1 MNTQPVHYIWENTPL
16 KYYKFACA
24 MSVINVLASLGFIFY
39 WFDEEYRHWLDLAYT
54 VLRAFVFA
62 FSAWNLI
69 KRRWSGAVVWCSS
82 YIIWAIY
89 ASVVCCLYY
98 VNGLSFY
105 EFVPQI
111 IVAVFAFFVTR
122 LYFSKRRPL
131 FSPWHGEPVCVSTPS
146 AYESP
151 SNTSFDISPEEVD
164 SLVTEMDKI
173 TSNAPRDTS
182 STPTSNG
189 SANPHFDFKKVS
201 ATLNLRPGSS
211 QEKIYRCCPQCGQL
225 IPCIQNRCDCG
236 YKFSSFLPKQSIFPV
251 ISALLLFL
259 LVISISINIHLQL
272 SLTAAQSDLDSYSE
286 QLTNTSDSLD
296 SLRSELDSVSANYDE
311 IYSSFLQMSPILSF
325 YNDTSAIAS
334 DSDFMYH
341 MFGCPFIPS
350 YGSLH
355 VFDIPYCDANGYS
368 PCPSCFSN
376 IKLTDSSGNY
386 LVEDPPIDVSA
397 NYWKRVS

>member
-1 MNTQPVHYIWENTPL
+1 MKIQPVHYVWENAPL
-16 KYYKFACA
+16 KYYKFSCVL
-24 MSVINVLASLGFIFY
+24 SVIGLMASLGVLIS
-39 WFDEEYRHWLDLAYT
+39 WREEEYRHWLDLTYNI
-54 VLRAFVFA
+54 VRSLVFA

-69 KRRWSGAVVWCSS
+69 KRRWSGAVAWCLS
-82 YIIWAIY
+82 YLIWTIY
-89 ASVVCCLYY
+89 AAAVCILYY
-98 VNGLSFY
+98 INGISFY
-105 EFVPQI
+105 DLIPQI
-111 IVAVFAFFVTR
+111 IVSVLAFFATCI
-122 LYFSKRRPL
+122 YFFKRRPL
-131 FSPWHGEPVCVSTPS
+131 FFPWNGDSAHSTIPS
-146 AYESP
+146 TNDSM
-151 SNTSFDISPEEVD
+151 SSTSWDVAPDEVD
-164 SLVTEMDKI
+164 SLVAEMDEI
-173 TSNAPRDTS
+173 TRNAPKDTS
-182 STPTSNG
+182 SVPTSNG
-189 SANPHFDFKKVS
+189 PEKPRFDFKKAS
-201 ATLNLRPGSS
+201 DLLNHRPISS
-211 QEKIYRCCPQCGQL
+211 QETIYRCCPQCGQL

-272 SLTAAQSDLDSYSE
+272 SLTSAQSDLDSYSE
-286 QLTNTSDSLD
+286 QLSNTSDSLD

-334 DSDFMYH
+334 DLDFMYH

>member
-1 MNTQPVHYIWENTPL
+1 MKIQPVHYIWEKTPL
-16 KYYKFACA
+16 AYYRLVRVFSVVGIFAT
-24 MSVINVLASLGFIFY
+24 LGYVFI
-39 WFDEEYRHWLDLAYT
+39 WADQEYRLWSDLVYDI
-54 VLRAFVFA
+54 VMFLIFS
-62 FSAWNLI
+62 FSAVNLAD
-69 KRRWSGAVVWCSS
+69 RRWSGAVAWYYS
-82 YIIWAIY
+82 YLISLVYQIAVFTY
-89 ASVVCCLYY
+89 FA
-98 VNGLSFY
+98 LSDVFLLQ
-105 EFVPQI
+105 FIPQI
-111 IVAVFAFFVTR
+111 IFNIVCFFLVR
-122 LYFSKRRPL
+122 IYFHKRRPL
-131 FSPWHGEPVCVSTPS
+131 FSPWHGEPAYVSAPS
-146 AYESP
+146 ADKSA
-151 SNTSFDISPEEVD
+151 SNTSWDVSPDEVD
-164 SLVTEMDKI
+164 SLVTEMDEI
-173 TSNAPRDTS
+173 TRNTPKDTS
-182 STPTSNG
+182 SVPISNG
-189 SANPHFDFKKVS
+189 PEKPRFDFNKAS
-201 ATLNLRPGSS
+201 DLLNHRPESS